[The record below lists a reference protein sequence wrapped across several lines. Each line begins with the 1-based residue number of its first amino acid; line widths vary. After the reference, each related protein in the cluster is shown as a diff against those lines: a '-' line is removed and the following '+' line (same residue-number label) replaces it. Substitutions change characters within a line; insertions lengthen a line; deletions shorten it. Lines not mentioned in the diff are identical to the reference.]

1 MIRGRRLTS
10 PELEQA
16 GVVFRLER
24 YGVRTARVLAFGQNL
39 RRPWQIESY
48 LLLEDQSGAISLA
61 QWLAD
66 HADGQWT
73 AQLKR
78 RRRVLRQAGTTLR
91 RMHDACC
98 YLPERL
104 DDSLL
109 VNMKSVEGAVLVL
122 FNIERVLK
130 KRNPSRTLAKRNLIA
145 LARTLDLAGLS
156 RTDWLRIVLSYT
168 NQRHLTTVT
177 KKLARDLEK

>member
-1 MIRGRRLTS
+1 MTS

-24 YGVRTARVLAFGQNL
+24 YGVRTPRVLAFGQSL
-39 RRPWQIESY
+39 RRPWQMESF

-98 YLPERL
+98 YLPERS
-104 DDSLL
+104 DGSLRID
-109 VNMKSVEGAVLVL
+109 MKSVEGPVLL
-122 FNIERVLK
+122 LSNIERVLK
-130 KRNPSRTLAKRNLIA
+130 RRSPSRTLAKHNLIA
-145 LARTLDLAGLS
+145 LARTLDFARLS

-168 NQRHLTTVT
+168 NQRHLTTAT